1 MNFIKRAFL
10 SVKARKGKSIL
21 QLVIFTAICV
31 LVLSG
36 LSIQTAANKSAEL
49 AKQSLGSEVT
59 LSADREKLMEQQ
71 RQERENQE
79 NSENREPVRLME
91 EPVAVEDANEL
102 LSLSQIK
109 GYNYYSTTFGVAGN
123 FDPIE
128 TESTSTTNETNKN
141 GQGPGFGG
149 GISPSMADADIS
161 LQGVAFTD
169 TTSEF
174 MDGDAEMVEGTHL
187 SDDHLNKNVAIIEE
201 TLAEENELVVGD
213 QLEVTSSTD
222 EDTTVEVEIIGIY
235 KTSSISTDSG
245 MMNFTAMN
253 PYNKVYVPYT
263 LVNELKG
270 EDYKDTI
277 ESAVYYMNDPADTD
291 SFIEDAE
298 ATGAIDTDIFKL
310 DANDQLY
317 QQMVEPINN
326 VASFSKNVV
335 YLVTIAGAI
344 ILGLIV
350 MLGIRERK
358 YEMGVLLAIGEKKS
372 KLIGQFIVEILI
384 IAVFALGIASVT
396 GNVAADKIGDQLLS
410 QQVET
415 DTQSTMDPFGGKG
428 MQMEGGM
435 GPGMGGGGN
444 APGAPNQA
452 QVETAQ
458 VDDLDVKV
466 TASDLGMLTGIG
478 LLIAILATLIPSL
491 SILRLQPKA
500 ILSRQD

>member
-21 QLVIFTAICV
+21 QLVVFTVICV

-79 NSENREPVRLME
+79 NREPVRLTE

-149 GISPSMADADIS
+149 GGSPSMADADIS

-298 ATGAIDTDIFKL
+298 ATGTIDTDIFKL

-435 GPGMGGGGN
+435 GPGMGGGN

>member
-21 QLVIFTAICV
+21 QLVVFTVICV

-36 LSIQTAANKSAEL
+36 LSIQTAANKSAEI

-79 NSENREPVRLME
+79 NSENREPVKFTE

-102 LSLSQIK
+102 LTLSQIK
-109 GYNYYSTTFGVAGN
+109 GYNYYSSTFAIADN

-128 TESTSTTNETNKN
+128 TESTTSVMNQPAQN
-141 GQGPGFGG
+141 GPGGG
-149 GISPSMADADIS
+149 GGGMSMADADIS

-187 SDDHLNKNVAIIEE
+187 SEDHLDKNVVIIEE
-201 TLAEENELVVGD
+201 TLADENDLAVGD
-213 QLEVTSSTD
+213 QLELTSATD
-222 EDTTVEVEIIGIY
+222 EETTIQAEIVGIY
-235 KTSSISTDSG
+235 KTTSASTDSG

-253 PYNKVYVPYT
+253 PYNKVYAPYT
-263 LVNELKG
+263 LVNEIKG

-298 ATGAIDTDIFKL
+298 ATGAIDTDTFKL

-384 IAVFALGIASVT
+384 VAVFSLGIASVT
-396 GNVAADKIGDQLLS
+396 GNLAADKIGDQLLS

-415 DTQSTMDPFGGKG
+415 STQSTNDSFGGKG
-428 MQMEGGM
+428 MQMGGM
-435 GPGMGGGGN
+435 PPGMEAGGNGPGGSG
-444 APGAPNQA
+444 QT
-452 QVETAQ
+452 QTETAQ
-458 VDDLDVKV
+458 VDDLDVTV
-466 TASDLGMLTGIG
+466 TASDLGKLTGIG
-478 LLIAILATLIPSL
+478 LLIAIVATLIPSL

>member
-21 QLVIFTAICV
+21 QLVVFTVICV

-79 NSENREPVRLME
+79 NREPVRLTE

-149 GISPSMADADIS
+149 GGSPSMADADIS

-415 DTQSTMDPFGGKG
+415 DTQSTMDPFVGKG

-435 GPGMGGGGN
+435 GPGMGGGN

-452 QVETAQ
+452 LVETAQ

>member
-21 QLVIFTAICV
+21 QLVVFTVICV

-71 RQERENQE
+71 RQEREKQE
-79 NSENREPVRLME
+79 NSGERQPVRFTE
-91 EPVAVEDANEL
+91 EPVAVEDADEL
-102 LSLSQIK
+102 LTLSQIK
-109 GYNYYSTTFGVAGN
+109 GYNYYSSTFAIAEN

-128 TESTSTTNETNKN
+128 TESSTSIMNQPMQ
-141 GQGPGFGG
+141 GGPGGG
-149 GISPSMADADIS
+149 GGGMSMDDADVS
-161 LQGVAFTD
+161 LEGVAFTD
-169 TTSEF
+169 TTSDF
-174 MDGDAEMVEGTHL
+174 MDGNAEMVEGVHI

-201 TLAEENELVVGD
+201 TLAEENELEVGD
-213 QLEVTSSTD
+213 QLKVASTSD
-222 EDTTVEVEIIGIY
+222 EDTTIEVEVIGIY
-235 KTSSISTDSG
+235 KTSSTSTGSG
-245 MMNFTAMN
+245 MMNFSAMN

-298 ATGAIDTDIFKL
+298 ATGAIDTDTFKL

-384 IAVFALGIASVT
+384 VAVFALGIASVT
-396 GNVAADKIGDQLLS
+396 GNLAADKIGDQLLS
-410 QQVET
+410 QQVKTGTESVT
-415 DTQSTMDPFGGKG
+415 DPFGGKG
-428 MQMEGGM
+428 MQMGGGM
-435 GPGMGGGGN
+435 PPGFETGGNGPGGVG
-444 APGAPNQA
+444 QA
-452 QVETAQ
+452 QTETAQ
-458 VDDLDVKV
+458 VDDLDVTV
-466 TASDLGMLTGIG
+466 TASDLGKLTGIG
-478 LLIAILATLIPSL
+478 LLIAIIATLIPSL

>member
-71 RQERENQE
+71 RQDRENQE
-79 NSENREPVRLME
+79 NSENREPVRFTE
-91 EPVAVEDANEL
+91 EPVAVSDANEL

-109 GYNYYSTTFGVAGN
+109 GYNYYSSTLVVAEN

-128 TESTSTTNETNKN
+128 TESTSTTNETNQN
-141 GQGPGFGG
+141 GPGFGG
-149 GISPSMADADIS
+149 DRSPSMMDADIS

-174 MDGDAEMVEGTHL
+174 IDGDAEMVEGTHL
-187 SDDHLNKNVAIIEE
+187 SEDHLDKKVAIIEE
-201 TLAEENELVVGD
+201 TLAEENELAVGD
-213 QLEVTSSTD
+213 QLEMTSATD
-222 EDTTVEVEIIGIY
+222 EEATVEVEIVGIY
-235 KTSSISTDSG
+235 KTSSTSTDSG

-270 EDYKDTI
+270 DDYEDTI
-277 ESAVYYMNDPADTD
+277 ESAVFYMNDPADTT

-298 ATGAIDTDIFKL
+298 ATGAIDTDTFKL

-384 IAVFALGIASVT
+384 VAVFALGISSVT
-396 GNVAADKIGDQLLS
+396 GNLAADKIGDQLLS

-415 DTQSTMDPFGGKG
+415 GTQSTADPFGGKG
-428 MQMEGGM
+428 MQMGGSI
-435 GPGMGGGGN
+435 GPVMGGGGN
-444 APGAPNQA
+444 APGAPDQVQA
-452 QVETAQ
+452 ETAQ

-466 TASDLGMLTGIG
+466 TASDLGKLTGIG